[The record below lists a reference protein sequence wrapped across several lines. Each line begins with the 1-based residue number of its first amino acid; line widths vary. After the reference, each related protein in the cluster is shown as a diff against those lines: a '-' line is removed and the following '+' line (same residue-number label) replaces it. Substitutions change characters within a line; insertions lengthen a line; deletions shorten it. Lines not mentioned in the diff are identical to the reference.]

1 MQKQLEKK
9 NGVMRFPLS
18 DGIAPRAYGPNDL
31 LEVHLQELLDLLIP
45 TQNGHELK
53 VDGYKLL
60 KDRHAV
66 HSLYQTGSAK
76 SSAQPQ
82 PLDLYEP
89 RLGYIRRILE
99 SLQDI
104 VELEV
109 DGRPVKV
116 DGFRLKNLDQW
127 LAPGGGAGDII
138 SHAGTRCNLS
148 CRFCYNTGTTP
159 ALEPRP
165 RDSEEERKEIETR
178 IEHYSPR
185 GRLNI
190 FPNMGSPSEALAHPH
205 ILDILEKLRAKTD
218 EVFRISTNG
227 AALTADMVSALARLA
242 PVYIDV
248 SLNSSSP
255 ARREWLMNDPSPEVA
270 IDSLELLNKARIPF
284 TTVIVPWPFPSSEE
298 MLDDLRSTV
307 AFAARFD
314 PVMIQISLPGCAR
327 ELSEESQFSLDEVWG
342 DLKNVAQE
350 LRRRT
355 DCPIVI
361 RPGMFEDFEDP
372 SGPNEPTVVGAVKN
386 SPAAIAG
393 LLGGDRIARING
405 LPVKSRAQ
413 ARTLLTTLHQSDLRN
428 ATIDICRAKERVNLR
443 IDPSRHGYP
452 YTSGTSTHLG
462 AVFASAGIPQEWLE
476 RLKDVVVAHRAKRA
490 LVFTSRLVRPTLEK
504 MISHNGLFADTDLH
518 LRVPENRFFGG
529 NIIMGDLLVSGDFI
543 CAAKEFMEQ
552 SGAKPD
558 LIVLPSSP
566 FHLSGWGRDLSGRVY
581 LDIERELGIP
591 VALVDCEPIFD

>member
-9 NGVMRFPLS
+9 NGVMRFSLF
-18 DGIAPRAYGPNDL
+18 DGSESRVCSPNDL
-31 LEVHLQELLDLLIP
+31 LEAHLRELLDLLIP
-45 TQNGHELK
+45 TQSGHELK

-60 KDRHAV
+60 NDRHAI
-66 HSLYQTGSAK
+66 HPLKRRGDARPSK
-76 SSAQPQ
+76 QPK

-89 RLGYIRRILE
+89 RLGYIYRILE

-138 SHAGTRCNLS
+138 AHAGTRCNLS
-148 CRFCYNTGTTP
+148 CRFCYNKGTTP
-159 ALEPRP
+159 ALEPR
-165 RDSEEERKEIETR
+165 RCDLEEERREIETR
-178 IEHYSPR
+178 IEHYVPR
-185 GRLNI
+185 GRLNL
-190 FPNMGSPSEALAHPH
+190 FPNMGSPAEALAHPH
-205 ILDILEKLRAKTD
+205 ILDILEKLRATTD

-227 AALTADMVSALARLA
+227 AALTSDMVSALTRFV

-248 SLNSSSP
+248 SLNSSSLN
-255 ARREWLMNDPSPEVA
+255 RRAWLMNDPSPEVA

-284 TTVIVPWPFPSSEE
+284 TIVIVPWPFLSSEE

-307 AFAARFD
+307 SFAAKSD
-314 PVMIQISLPGCAR
+314 PAMIQISLPGCAR

-342 DLKNVAQE
+342 DLKNMTQE
-350 LRRRT
+350 LRRRV

-361 RPGMFEDFEDP
+361 RPGMFEDYDDP
-372 SGPNEPTVVGAVKN
+372 SGPNDPIVVGVVKN
-386 SPAAIAG
+386 SPAAAAG
-393 LLGGDRIARING
+393 LCGGDRITRVNG

-413 ARTLLTTLHQSDLRN
+413 ARALLTTLQQSDLKN
-428 ATIDICRAKERVNLR
+428 ATLDVQRAEELTNLQV
-443 IDPSRHGYP
+443 DLSRHDYP

-462 AVFASAGIPQEWLE
+462 AVFASAGIPQEWVE
-476 RLKDVVVAHRAKRA
+476 RLKDVIAIHRAKRV

-504 MISHNGLFADTDLH
+504 MISRNGLLADTTLYLH
-518 LRVPENRFFGG
+518 VPQNRFFGG
-529 NIIMGDLLVSGDFI
+529 NIIMGDLLVAGDFI
-543 CAAKEFMEQ
+543 CAAEEFMEQ
-552 SGAKPD
+552 TGTRPD
-558 LIVLPSSP
+558 LIALPSSP

>member
-9 NGVMRFPLS
+9 NGVMRFSLAAAA
-18 DGIAPRAYGPNDL
+18 APKTHSPNDL
-31 LEVHLQELLDLLIP
+31 LDVHLRELLDLLIP

-60 KDRHAV
+60 NDRRAV
-66 HSLYQTGSAK
+66 RSLYRSGNAK
-76 SSAQPQ
+76 SSEQPE

-104 VELEV
+104 VELEA
-109 DGRPVKV
+109 DGRPVRV

-138 SHAGTRCNLS
+138 AHASARCNLS
-148 CRFCYNTGTTP
+148 CRFCYNKGTTS

-165 RDSEEERKEIETR
+165 RDPEEERKEIETR
-178 IEHYSPR
+178 IEHYVPR
-185 GRLNI
+185 GRLNL

-205 ILDILEKLRAKTD
+205 IHEILRKLRAKTD

-227 AALTADMVSALARLA
+227 AALTADMVSALARLT

-248 SLNSSSP
+248 SLNSSSL
-255 ARREWLMNDPSPEVA
+255 ARRKWLMNDPSPEVA

-284 TTVIVPWPFPSSEE
+284 TIVIVPWPFPSSEE
-298 MLDDLRSTV
+298 MLDDLKSTG
-307 AFAARFD
+307 AFAAKFD

-342 DLKNVAQE
+342 DLKNASQE
-350 LRRRT
+350 LRRRV

-361 RPGMFEDFEDP
+361 RPGMFEDYADP
-372 SGPNEPTVVGAVKN
+372 RGPNNPIVVGVVKN

-393 LLGGDRIARING
+393 LRGGDRIARVNG

-413 ARTLLTTLHQSDLRN
+413 ARTLLTTLHQSGLEN
-428 ATIDICRAKERVNLR
+428 ATLDVQRAKELVNLQ
-443 IDPSRHGYP
+443 IDLSRHDYP

-462 AVFASAGIPQEWLE
+462 AVFGSTGIPQEWLE
-476 RLKDVVVAHRAKRA
+476 RLKDVIVTHRAKRV

-504 MISHNGLFADTDLH
+504 MISRNGLFADTTLYLH
-518 LRVPENRFFGG
+518 VPQNRFFGG
-529 NIIMGDLLVSGDFI
+529 NIIMGDLLVAGDFI
-543 CAAKEFMEQ
+543 CAAEEFMEQ
-552 SGAKPD
+552 SETRPD
-558 LIVLPSSP
+558 LIVMPSSP